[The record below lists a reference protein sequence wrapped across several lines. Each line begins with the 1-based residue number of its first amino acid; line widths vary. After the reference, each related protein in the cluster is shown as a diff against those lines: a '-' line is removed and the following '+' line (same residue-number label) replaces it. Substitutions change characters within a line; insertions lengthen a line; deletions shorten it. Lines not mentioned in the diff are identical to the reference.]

1 MPNKNEMCEIK
12 IIHDDIVN
20 KVGTLMPKENDLYGV
35 SEFFK
40 MFADFTRTKIL
51 SALIFS
57 EMCVCDISALLKMSH
72 SSISHQLRLLK
83 SARLVKN
90 RKDGK
95 IVYYSLDDTHISTII
110 EMALNH
116 IGENHV

>member
-1 MPNKNEMCEIK
+1 MIKNETCEIK
-12 IIHDDIVN
+12 IIHNEIIEKVN
-20 KVGTLMPKENDLYGV
+20 KSMPDDNDLYLV

-40 MFADFTRTKIL
+40 MFSDLTRSKIL
-51 SALIFS
+51 SALTFS

-72 SSISHQLRLLK
+72 SAISHQLRLLK

-95 IVYYSLDDTHISTII
+95 IVYYSLDDKHIHTIM
-110 EMALNH
+110 EVALNH
-116 IGENHV
+116 IKEG

>member
-1 MPNKNEMCEIK
+1 MCDSKTIHSEVVEKVNSSMPNNA
-12 IIHDDIVN
+12 
-20 KVGTLMPKENDLYGV
+20 DLFEV

-40 MFADFTRTKIL
+40 MFSDLTRAKIL
-51 SALIFS
+51 SALTVS

-95 IVYYSLDDTHISTII
+95 VVYYSLDDMHIHTII
-110 EMALNH
+110 DVALSH
-116 IGENHV
+116 IKEH

>member
-1 MPNKNEMCEIK
+1 MIKNETCEVK
-12 IIHDDIVN
+12 IIHNEIIEKVN
-20 KVGTLMPKENDLYGV
+20 KKMPLDKDLYFV

-40 MFADFTRTKIL
+40 MFSDFTRSKIL
-51 SALIFS
+51 SALTFS

-90 RKDGK
+90 KKEGK
-95 IVYYSLDDTHISTII
+95 IVYYSLDDSHIYTI
-110 EMALNH
+110 MDVALNH
-116 IGENHV
+116 INEG